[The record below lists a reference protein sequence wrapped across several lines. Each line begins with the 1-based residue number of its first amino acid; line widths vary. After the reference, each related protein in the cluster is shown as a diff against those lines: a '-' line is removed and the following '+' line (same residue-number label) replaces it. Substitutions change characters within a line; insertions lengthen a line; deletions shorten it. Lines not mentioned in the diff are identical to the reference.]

1 VRPRWWPKPA
11 TTTDAEAKVASVA
24 RSHVGRVRAVNEDR
38 VFDCPERRLWAV
50 ADGMGG
56 HHGGDV
62 AAQMLV
68 EAFRRPCEHG
78 AGQATAMLD
87 AIATA
92 NRTIVQHNRAQG
104 ADAGSTVVAA
114 QLAGRTATIAWV
126 GDSRAYLIR
135 GETVSQLT
143 HDHSLVQDLIDKG
156 LLTRAAAVHHPQAN
170 VVTRALGIAEM
181 LDVAVRTVNIRDGD
195 RLLLCSDGLSRSL
208 DDSKLD
214 RAQPLATFAD
224 ALIADAVRR
233 DGSDNTSLVMIEIAT
248 GERHPAPARASL
260 SAGIQA
266 WWRGQKSARR
276 GV

>member
-1 VRPRWWPKPA
+1 MG
-11 TTTDAEAKVASVA
+11 ASVA

-62 AAQMLV
+62 AAQMVV

-181 LDVAVRTVNIRDGD
+181 LDVAAPYISATATDCCYAPMACHD
-195 RLLLCSDGLSRSL
+195 RWTTANSTARSRW
-208 DDSKLD
+208 
-214 RAQPLATFAD
+214 
-224 ALIADAVRR
+224 RR
-233 DGSDNTSLVMIEIAT
+233 LPMRSSPTPS
-248 GERHPAPARASL
+248 
-260 SAGIQA
+260 
-266 WWRGQKSARR
+266 
-276 GV
+276 GVTAAIIPVW